1 MQKLRLLLLLDEDI
15 IHHISLRSQ
24 RKSQNSN
31 LEQTGAKL
39 FPLLP
44 KFGGRPE
51 NLEQRRVNKPT
62 KFDTTE
68 TLQAHIAT
76 FPPNNRSD
84 NFCKILK
91 GMRGEDLKLP

>member
-1 MQKLRLLLLLDEDI
+1 M
-15 IHHISLRSQ
+15 
-24 RKSQNSN
+24 
-31 LEQTGAKL
+31 
-39 FPLLP
+39 P
-44 KFGGRPE
+44 KFGSRPE

-91 GMRGEDLKLP
+91 GMRGEDLKLPSNATNELRTCDDTNKRWCESIIDVFGLK